1 MLRRS
6 NCKVL
11 FPQLARWHSELGR
24 QAIKACQ
31 EAGKSVTIGLRH
43 FGRLPKGALAFKE
56 VPYGMDTGW
65 VGAHHTLG

>member
-11 FPQLARWHSELGR
+11 FPQLAKWHSELGH

-31 EAGKSVTIGLRH
+31 QAGRSVTIGLRH
-43 FGRLPKGALAFKE
+43 FGTLPQGALTFKE
-56 VPYGMDTGW
+56 VPYGMYTG
-65 VGAHHTLG
+65 